1 MSFENPKG
9 LWMLLG
15 IPVLIFIH
23 LVKSKHEDQP
33 VSSTYLWKLAE
44 KFMKQVL
51 PMQRLKR
58 FLVFLFQL
66 LAVAGT
72 ALIVAKPVIYSGN
85 SIKYIAVLDASA
97 SMLTANEKGE
107 TRFDRALE
115 EVRKLTKK
123 INNGHTVSVIY
134 ASDDVYYI
142 IQEASSP
149 SDVDIVLDNTKC
161 AKGGCDIDAAIAL
174 AQETADM
181 YPDTEVVLFTDAE
194 CTDMI

>member
-44 KFMKQVL
+44 RFMKQVL

-107 TRFDRALE
+107 PRFDRALE

-123 INNGHTVSVIY
+123 INNGHTLSVMY
-134 ASDDVYYI
+134 ASDDVYYL
-142 IQEASSP
+142 IQDSSSI
-149 SDVDIVLDNTKC
+149 SDVGVMPGNVLASRQNMFPSSSIIKSS
-161 AKGGCDIDAAIAL
+161 L
-174 AQETADM
+174 A
-181 YPDTEVVLFTDAE
+181 
-194 CTDMI
+194 